1 MTDFFA
7 EIPLV
12 IYLLLGIIGV
22 ITVVRTISKNAKE
35 KEEQEKKR
43 VLDEQIQATKKAKAE
58 RDKQEQEERVK
69 AQREANQKEH
79 QKRIDDD
86 EKEQIKKMEEILS
99 RYPSDVPINEQIKNL
114 IEYGNKEEGGEKGRH
129 ILEFNSIF
137 NPYRDLVNRIL
148 SEKSVFYNRDLAIQ
162 LSDYIE
168 NNSANENYEYGIK
181 DRKQFYQMVYNT
193 DWKNL
198 TQKVELCNEEY
209 EQVCLEAFEYDLIIN
224 NETNQYRV
232 SEIIQAIT
240 ELNNIVNQE
249 YPYLYKAV
257 CEILRRDKNIFEIM
271 QEKFLNNPNM
281 LEMIELN
288 DGNIGKMGMRLLGK
302 LIELQDTDKFTNNTF
317 YINLGV
323 FDHTKP
329 YDIVHKIGYDRIYI
343 NVALILFCEE
353 KRDEILEIFYSR
365 ASQGVKVPEKAR
377 EAHTYIIGASKSG
390 KSELIKDLIFSDFQ
404 KGNKSVILIEP
415 HGDLAEQVARL
426 KDKDNDNLVYI
437 DFTLDPTKTPILNPF
452 DLKDRTPENI
462 EIQAQA
468 LIDAFEDILGSE
480 FSTQMEELLGAT
492 IRTLMTT
499 GKGDFWEL
507 RRFMDDE
514 NNSDLVTAGKASP
527 NPKDRL
533 FFNDGSFHQT
543 SYKPTK
549 SSLKSKIGTY
559 LGYAVFRNFTT
570 GKSTID
576 LKKLTDGKKWV
587 IFNLSK
593 GNIGKKVSPIL
604 GRFLIASLQNIIL
617 QRAKSEHRTPVY
629 LYIDE
634 FQNYT
639 SETIEEIFSESRKY
653 GFHLT
658 VAHQNTGQ
666 LLGKM
671 KDLVFSNTSVKI
683 VGRNN
688 TDQLKK
694 LSNQILVEFE
704 ELDKLTLGNFYMRV
718 EKNQAQPIKVG
729 TKLIDNKYSM
739 TAQEWEQVKAEQLS
753 KYYTK
758 IEEREPPQQEQTADP
773 ENDNFHFNPSDTAV

>member
-1 MTDFFA
+1 MSLETNLLND
-7 EIPLV
+7 IDSVLS
-12 IYLLLGIIGV
+12 IY
-22 ITVVRTISKNAKE
+22 
-35 KEEQEKKR
+35 
-43 VLDEQIQATKKAKAE
+43 
-58 RDKQEQEERVK
+58 
-69 AQREANQKEH
+69 
-79 QKRIDDD
+79 
-86 EKEQIKKMEEILS
+86 
-99 RYPSDVPINEQIKNL
+99 
-114 IEYGNKEEGGEKGRH
+114 
-129 ILEFNSIF
+129 IF
-137 NPYRDLVNRIL
+137 N
-148 SEKSVFYNRDLAIQ
+148 K
-162 LSDYIE
+162 
-168 NNSANENYEYGIK
+168 YG
-181 DRKQFYQMVYNT
+181 QN
-193 DWKNL
+193 
-198 TQKVELCNEEY
+198 
-209 EQVCLEAFEYDLIIN
+209 FEYLELI
-224 NETNQYRV
+224 
-232 SEIIQAIT
+232 
-240 ELNNIVNQE
+240 
-249 YPYLYKAV
+249 
-257 CEILRRDKNIFEIM
+257 
-271 QEKFLNNPNM
+271 NNPNPTSAILLNTKFSKEVYNCFYEVIDIFIKGVYEEEM
-281 LEMIELN
+281 TTTTTGRNYLENPQTIRNIYDFDVNNKTLKCYSMGLHDLIFVRNKENMI
-288 DGNIGKMGMRLLGK
+288 DFITGRLRA
-302 LIELQDTDKFTNNTF
+302 
-317 YINLGV
+317 
-323 FDHTKP
+323 TK
-329 YDIVHKIGYDRIYI
+329 
-343 NVALILFCEE
+343 
-353 KRDEILEIFYSR
+353 
-365 ASQGVKVPEKAR
+365 GVKVPEKAR

-390 KSELIKDLIFSDFQ
+390 KSELIKDLIFTDFQ
-404 KGNKSVILIEP
+404 RGNKSVILIEP

-514 NNSDLVTAGKASP
+514 NNSDLITAGKASP

-533 FFNDGSFHQT
+533 FFNDGSFNQT

-604 GRFLIASLQNIIL
+604 GRFVIASLQNIIL
-617 QRAKSEHRTPVY
+617 QRAKTQHRTPVY

-671 KDLVFSNTSVKI
+671 RDLVFSNTSVKI
-683 VGRNN
+683 VGRND

-694 LSNQILVEFE
+694 LSNQILVDFE

-739 TAQEWEQVKAEQLS
+739 TAQEWEKLKAEQLE
-753 KYYTK
+753 KHYTK